1 LVKEKE
7 MIEMLEEP
15 FKETF
20 FEDLEDE
27 EYLIVSI
34 RG

>member
-7 MIEMLEEP
+7 MIQLLDEP

-34 RG
+34 KG